1 MVSDNFNSHLL
12 AITCVAR
19 SLVTACKTLRS
30 HFYSFIADTEVL
42 LNGFSVLTTID
53 WYRFVVQP
61 ATHSYLG
68 LLVPSKGTDLNT
80 LISTCYQNCKISLHL
95 EKTKNPP
102 FGRVWVSAYK
112 AVWKAGW
119 AWAFLCDVVIGYLVA
134 QLADACPVK
143 TAC

>member
-1 MVSDNFNSHLL
+1 VVSDNFNSHLL

-95 EKTKNPP
+95 KKWKTRL
-102 FGRVWVSAYK
+102 FGGFGCQYASCMEVQLGMGFPLWCNDWVS
-112 AVWKAGW
+112 V
-119 AWAFLCDVVIGYLVA
+119 
-134 QLADACPVK
+134 
-143 TAC
+143 